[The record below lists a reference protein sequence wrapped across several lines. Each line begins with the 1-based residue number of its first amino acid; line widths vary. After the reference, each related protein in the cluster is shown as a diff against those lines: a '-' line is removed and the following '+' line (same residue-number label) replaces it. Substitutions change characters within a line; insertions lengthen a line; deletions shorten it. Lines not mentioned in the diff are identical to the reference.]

1 METER
6 LRQFCA
12 IADSGSLTKAAE
24 ILNISIGGLSKSLKV
39 LEEEIGFPL
48 FVPAGRGL
56 TISEKGMVIYEKAK
70 RVLEAL
76 EDLTKQNESSN
87 SIFRIGLLEIF
98 SIYFMGRILSKK
110 FSDQRVK
117 VIERAPGEIE
127 VLILQRK
134 IDCGLTYLPYPQ
146 SGLEVLKIASFD
158 LNVFGIGNQKFNA
171 PEEVHFIVPSTG
183 LESNPLGIRERDGW
197 PDLTLNRNRF
207 HKTNMLSTA
216 LDMARNGLGVVF
228 MPNFVARMHN
238 LSSRPE
244 FHLKPIEFGPK
255 LPQVRREVFLL
266 KRSGAEESSDIKRLV
281 SGVRDILKT

>member
-56 TISEKGMVIYEKAK
+56 TISERGMFIYEKAK

-76 EDLTKQNESSN
+76 EDLTKPNETSN
-87 SIFRIGLLEIF
+87 SVFRIGLLEIF
-98 SIYFMGRILSKK
+98 SIYFMGGILAKK
-110 FSDQRVK
+110 FPDQRVE

-127 VLILQRK
+127 VLVLQRK

-146 SGLEVLKIASFD
+146 PGLDVLKIASFE
-158 LNVFGIGNQKFNA
+158 LNIFGVGDQKFKA
-171 PEEVHFIVPSTG
+171 PEDAKFIVPSAG
-183 LESNPLGIRERDGW
+183 LEVNSLGIKERDGW
-197 PDLTLNRNRF
+197 PDLTLKRNRF

-238 LSSRPE
+238 LSCRPE
-244 FHLKPIEFGPK
+244 FHLKPIEFGHNVPR
-255 LPQVRREVFLL
+255 VRREVFLL
-266 KRSGAEESSDIKRLV
+266 KRSGAEENSDIMRLV
-281 SGVRDILKT
+281 SGVRALIKS